1 MFLKHSLKHVRSR
14 EESMM
19 VSCSGQV
26 LLQKSLH
33 KTWNSHPQVS
43 KLVWGSFPGIWPSPA
58 AAARVPPVPLLMK
71 WGLLCWCPNLLFTK
85 SCILL
90 ILKELRKFLLHFNLS
105 FLLLNLP
112 NLKIGTHEV
121 DPQWPMLTVDW
132 LLKKA
137 AANNCDIC
145 TFFNLLRTTTDKNS
159 LDFYFLSFPTW
170 RKEISIFNNMW

>member
-1 MFLKHSLKHVRSR
+1 MLGVVRSPWWWAAQVR
-14 EESMM
+14 SCCRKASTKHETPTPKFPNWFEALFPEYDLPQQRQPES
-19 VSCSGQV
+19 
-26 LLQKSLH
+26 
-33 KTWNSHPQVS
+33 
-43 KLVWGSFPGIWPSPA
+43 
-58 AAARVPPVPLLMK
+58 PLLMK

-132 LLKKA
+132 LKKA